1 MVLLT
6 ISLLIIFI
14 VFGVLKESTTLFDKN
29 WKKSPLGLNY
39 EFCYKTNYNVKGTK
53 LEFEFVS
60 CLVKGKRKV
69 CKPALN
75 KEFFELLIAKGV
87 ELDLEK
93 KGRYLEFFLDKTFER
108 KLKDTDTHF
117 FIKQELQKFELGYL
131 REVLPFAIER
141 TKQEVE
147 KEKAKKKG
155 KELKKEFHFLKTR
168 F

>member
-1 MVLLT
+1 MLILT

-14 VFGVLKESTTLFDKN
+14 ILGILKEKTILFDKN

-39 EFCYKTNYNVKGTK
+39 ELCYKTNYNVKDTK

-60 CLVKGKRKV
+60 YVVKGKRKV
-69 CKPALN
+69 CTPALN
-75 KEFFELLIAKGV
+75 KEFLELLIAKGV

-117 FIKQELQKFELGYL
+117 FIKQELQKFELEYL

-141 TKQEVE
+141 TKQDI
-147 KEKAKKKG
+147 KEKRLIKKS
-155 KELKKEFHFLKTR
+155 KELKKNELSTR
-168 F
+168 

>member
-1 MVLLT
+1 MLILT

-14 VFGVLKESTTLFDKN
+14 VWGVLKESTTLFDKN

-69 CKPALN
+69 CTPTLN
-75 KEFFELLIAKGV
+75 KDFFELMLTKDV
-87 ELDLEK
+87 ELNSEQ

-108 KLKDTDTHF
+108 NLKDTDTNF
-117 FIKQELQKFELGYL
+117 FIKQELQKFELRYL

-141 TKQEVE
+141 TKQEIKEE
-147 KEKAKKKG
+147 KLKKKG
-155 KELKKEFHFLKTR
+155 KELKKNEL
-168 F
+168 

>member
-1 MVLLT
+1 MLILT

-14 VFGVLKESTTLFDKN
+14 ILGILKEKTILFDKN

-39 EFCYKTNYNVKGTK
+39 ELCYKTNYNVKGTK
-53 LEFEFVS
+53 LEFEFAS
-60 CLVKGKRKV
+60 CVVKGKRKV
-69 CKPALN
+69 CTPALN
-75 KEFFELLIAKGV
+75 KEFFELLIEKNV

-93 KGRYLEFFLDKTFER
+93 KGRYLEYFLEKTSER

-141 TKQEVE
+141 TKQETEEE
-147 KEKAKKKG
+147 KLKKKG
-155 KELKKEFHFLKTR
+155 KELKKNEL
-168 F
+168 

>member
-1 MVLLT
+1 MLILT

-14 VFGVLKESTTLFDKN
+14 ILGILKEKTILFDKN

-39 EFCYKTNYNVKGTK
+39 ELCYKTNYNVKGTK

-60 CLVKGKRKV
+60 CIVKGKRKV
-69 CKPALN
+69 CTPALN
-75 KEFFELLIAKGV
+75 KEFFELLVTKGV

-141 TKQEVE
+141 TKQEIEEE
-147 KEKAKKKG
+147 KLKKKG
-155 KELKKEFHFLKTR
+155 KELKKNEL
-168 F
+168 